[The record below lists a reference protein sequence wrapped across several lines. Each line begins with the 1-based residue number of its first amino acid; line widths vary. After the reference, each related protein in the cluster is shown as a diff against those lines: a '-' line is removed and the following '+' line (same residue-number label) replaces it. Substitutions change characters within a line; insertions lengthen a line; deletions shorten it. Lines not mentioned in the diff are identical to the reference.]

1 MLLKRCQIILLVL
14 LSLGGVK
21 TSIAQDTL
29 RLSLNDALK
38 MAQTNNLNI
47 KNSQLD
53 LKSAQKK
60 IWETIAI
67 GLPHVDGTAKYQFI
81 PNVPTLPA
89 STFDPTAPAGAVIE
103 LGVKQN
109 IVYDLTVSQ
118 LIFNGAYLI
127 GLKASKVYY
136 NLSEESLEKAQLD
149 INESVTNTYFMI
161 LVGEES
167 RKILK
172 INLKNVNKTFEEIKE
187 TYKQGLVEKTDVDQL
202 ELTANTIANAIS
214 QINNNLEMAV
224 RLLKI
229 NLGLAENA
237 NLILTDQLQMEDT
250 QVANLTALANQ
261 SFVLEKSV
269 DFKILNT
276 TELLAK
282 YDYKRE
288 MTNSLPVISAY
299 YNHEDKWK
307 TPAFDFAVKDVIGIS
322 LSLPIFSSGQR
333 SAAVAQKRMAF
344 EKATNNKL
352 YVSNTLLMQ
361 SSQYQND
368 LRTKLEKFQIQKKSK
383 ELSDVIYQR
392 TLEKYKQGVSSSMEL
407 MTIQNQYLNNLTN
420 YYQGIY
426 DVVGAKTKLE
436 KLFNINQ
443 KNSK

>member
-1 MLLKRCQIILLVL
+1 MLSRKCQIILLIL
-14 LSLGGVK
+14 LTFGGV
-21 TSIAQDTL
+21 TISAAQDTL

-38 MAQTNNLNI
+38 MAQENNLNI

-53 LKSAQKK
+53 LKIAQKK

-67 GLPHVDGTAKYQFI
+67 GLPHVDGTAKYTFN
-81 PNVPTLPA
+81 PKVPTLPA
-89 STFDPTAPAGAVIE
+89 TAFDPNAKPGDVIE

-118 LIFNGAYLI
+118 LIFNGAYLV
-127 GLKASKVYY
+127 GLKASRAYY
-136 NLSEESLEKAQLD
+136 DMSAESLEKSQLD
-149 INESVTNTYFMI
+149 ISESVTNTYFMV

-172 INLKNVNKTFEEIKE
+172 ANLENVNKTFEEIKE
-187 TYKQGLVEKTDVDQL
+187 TYKQGFVEKTDVDQL
-202 ELTANTIANAIS
+202 ELTANTISNAIA
-214 QINNNLEMAV
+214 QINNNLEMAG

-229 NLGLAENA
+229 HLGLAESA
-237 NLILTDQLQMEDT
+237 NIVLTDQLGMEEA
-250 QVANLTALANQ
+250 QVNKLTDLAKEP
-261 SFVLEKSV
+261 FMLEKSV
-269 DFKILNT
+269 DFKMLT
-276 TELLAK
+276 TAELLAK

-288 MTNSLPVISAY
+288 MSNSLPVIAAY
-299 YNHEDKWK
+299 YNHQEKWK
-307 TPAFDFAVKDVIGIS
+307 KPAFDFAPKDMIGIN

-333 SAAVAQKRMAF
+333 SALVAQKRMAF

-361 SSQYQND
+361 STQFQND

-392 TLEKYKQGVSSSMEL
+392 TLEKYKLGVSSSLEL
-407 MTIQNQYLNNLTN
+407 MTIQNQYLNSLTD

-443 KNSK
+443 NISK